1 MLIISRQIEA
11 ISHNIKSVAMSTEE
25 WWLLDEITRS
35 TVQMH
40 LAENAYFTMAK
51 ELTIFALW
59 EKLQMIYEKKSS
71 SSRVILIRQLLNM
84 KMKSTE
90 PTTSHSNTFSR
101 VLTELSS
108 QGLNFEEEVN
118 LLALIASLPM
128 IWEVFYKTVTN
139 SSTKLKLVE
148 PIGGRL
154 RRKSMGLTINDN
166 VEAYFSRGMA

>member
-1 MLIISRQIEA
+1 MRETKPATSQ
-11 ISHNIKSVAMSTEE
+11 VSTYS
-25 WWLLDEITRS
+25 W
-35 TVQMH
+35 
-40 LAENAYFTMAK
+40 
-51 ELTIFALW
+51 
-59 EKLQMIYEKKSS
+59 
-71 SSRVILIRQLLNM
+71 
-84 KMKSTE
+84 
-90 PTTSHSNTFSR
+90 
-101 VLTELSS
+101 VLTKLSL

>member
-1 MLIISRQIEA
+1 MT
-11 ISHNIKSVAMSTEE
+11 TEE
-25 WWLLDEITRS
+25 WKLIDEITHS
-35 TVQMH
+35 TIQMH

-101 VLTELSS
+101 VRTKLSS
-108 QGLNFEEEVN
+108 QGLNYEEEVKALE
-118 LLALIASLPM
+118 LLLSLLTS
-128 IWEVFYKTVTN
+128 WEVFCMIINN
-139 SSTKLKLVE
+139 SSTKMML
-148 PIGGRL
+148 
-154 RRKSMGLTINDN
+154 D
-166 VEAYFSRGMA
+166 

>member
-1 MLIISRQIEA
+1 MRE
-11 ISHNIKSVAMSTEE
+11 
-25 WWLLDEITRS
+25 
-35 TVQMH
+35 
-40 LAENAYFTMAK
+40 
-51 ELTIFALW
+51 
-59 EKLQMIYEKKSS
+59 
-71 SSRVILIRQLLNM
+71 
-84 KMKSTE
+84 TE
-90 PTTSHSNTFSR
+90 PTTSHINPFTW
-101 VLTELSS
+101 VLTGLSS